1 MLMEKGRVTVRVG
14 GRQAAVL
21 IEIEKLR
28 VRQAEFARERPL
40 HELSVILHRCP
51 AGRKGEGQLGFVGQ
65 AASRNIRSRMGKF
78 AQVVRPDYSHRPA
91 RVRYR

>member
-14 GRQAAVL
+14 GRQAAVF

-28 VRQAEFARERPL
+28 VRQAEFARERSL
-40 HELSVILHRCP
+40 HELSVKVHRCP
-51 AGRKGEGQLGFVGQ
+51 ARRKSESQLGVVGQ
-65 AASRNIRSRMGKF
+65 PASRNICSRMGKF
-78 AQVVRPDYSHRPA
+78 ARAVRPDYSHRAA